1 MMPHVDGFDFVERL
15 RSSELGAGIPVLVVT
30 AKSLTP
36 DDIERLTGK
45 VDDVLRKGAFRADE
59 LVSRIRSLV
68 NPVK

>member
-1 MMPHVDGFDFVERL
+1 
-15 RSSELGAGIPVLVVT
+15 LGAGIPVLVVT

-36 DDIERLTGK
+36 DDLERLTGK

-59 LVSRIRSLV
+59 LVSRIRTLV